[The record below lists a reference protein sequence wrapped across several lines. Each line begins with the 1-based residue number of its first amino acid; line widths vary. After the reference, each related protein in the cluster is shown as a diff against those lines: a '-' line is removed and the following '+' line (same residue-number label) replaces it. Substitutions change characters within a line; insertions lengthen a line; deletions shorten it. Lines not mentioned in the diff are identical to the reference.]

1 MPVHVLSQRMADLAQ
16 VYTQQAGKRAMG
28 ATMIMCGIDDEKGS
42 QLFKN
47 DPAGN
52 FFGYVYR
59 RLWKDSVVV
68 IGVFCVRVCC
78 KACAYVVLRQRCHSP
93 THPLAV
99 PLRLPRLSCSAFL
112 FFVSPVSPALHFFV
126 SAVSAVSAPLV

>member
-68 IGVFCVRVCC
+68 IGVFCVRVC
-78 KACAYVVLRQRCHSP
+78 ACML
-93 THPLAV
+93 
-99 PLRLPRLSCSAFL
+99 
-112 FFVSPVSPALHFFV
+112 
-126 SAVSAVSAPLV
+126 

>member
-52 FFGYVYR
+52 FFGYVLSP
-59 RLWKDSVVV
+59 LWKDRAVV
-68 IGVFCVRVCC
+68 IDVFVCACVCVC
-78 KACAYVVLRQRCHSP
+78 VL
-93 THPLAV
+93 
-99 PLRLPRLSCSAFL
+99 
-112 FFVSPVSPALHFFV
+112 
-126 SAVSAVSAPLV
+126 